1 MCLRVHMY
9 CVRERW
15 KERLGGVVAFHE
27 VRGAGRR
34 SCLSFLRMRNED
46 VTKGFLLFGNVRDI

>member
-1 MCLRVHMY
+1 MY